1 MIHHASIPAND
12 PKSAAETLAK
22 IMGGEA
28 MPFPVLAGGWI
39 AWSGDGVTELEI
51 VPREHGYK
59 RNPVA
64 GEVPIKVD
72 VTTGHAP
79 SGWHVA
85 ISTDVPASE
94 IVAIARAAG
103 WPAEICD
110 RAGFFS
116 LVEVWVDDVTSVE
129 VLDPE
134 MLAQYRKTFTAKT
147 WKAVLSEAPVASE
160 GADMIEQLRIR
171 MRLDGAA

>member
-1 MIHHASIPAND
+1 MIHHASLPAND
-12 PKSAAETLAK
+12 PRSAAETLAK

-28 MPFPVLAGGWI
+28 MPFPVLAGAWI

-51 VPREHGYK
+51 IPREHGYT
-59 RNPVA
+59 RNSVA
-64 GEVPIKVD
+64 GKEPIIVK
-72 VTTGHAP
+72 VTTGHSP

-94 IVAIARAAG
+94 VVAIARAAG

-110 RAGFFS
+110 RAGYFS
-116 LVEVWVDDVTSVE
+116 LVEVWVDDATAIE

-134 MLAQYRKTFTAKT
+134 MLARYRQTFTAKT
-147 WKAVLSEAPVASE
+147 WKDMLSEMPVASE
-160 GADMIEQLRIR
+160 GADTIEQLRKLKGR
-171 MRLDGAA
+171 A

>member
-85 ISTDVPASE
+85 ISTDVAASE

-110 RAGFFS
+110 RAGYFS
-116 LVEVWVDDVTSVE
+116 LVEVWVDDATCIE

-134 MLAQYRKTFTAKT
+134 MLARYRKTFTAAT
-147 WKAVLSEAPVASE
+147 WKAMLSEAPVTRE
-160 GADMIEQLRIR
+160 GVDAIEQLRTR
-171 MRLDGAA
+171 MRHDGAA